1 MYVLGLPRLDPPR
14 ASSYP
19 LLGVNEKESLRRILR
34 EEVALHPGME
44 LVDLQKLVYQ
54 AVFGIDHLL
63 KDRACFANELSR
75 EWEALDPLAGAG
87 AEEEGLQVIDPAKQ
101 RGRIHLR
108 ACKDRGVK
116 IDGLTRLLVD
126 QEPVGGT
133 EERFARLWS
142 LAGELAQEGVIP
154 FSKESFAALPFP
166 ETPPHHSSG
175 YGNASYRVVN
185 DLTAPEVAT
194 FLRENLGQS

>member
-1 MYVLGLPRLDPPR
+1 
-14 ASSYP
+14 
-19 LLGVNEKESLRRILR
+19 
-34 EEVALHPGME
+34 ME
-44 LVDLQKLVYQ
+44 LVDLQKLLYQ

-63 KDRACFANELSR
+63 EDRVCFADELSR
-75 EWEALDPLAGAG
+75 EWEALDPLAGA
-87 AEEEGLQVIDPAKQ
+87 EEEILQVIDPAKQ

-108 ACKDRGVK
+108 VCKARGVK
-116 IDGLTRLLVD
+116 IDGLTSLLVD
-126 QEPVGGT
+126 QEPASGT
-133 EERFARLWS
+133 KKRFARLWS
-142 LAGELAQEGVIP
+142 LAGELAQEGAIP

-194 FLRENLGQS
+194 FLRENLGQA

>member
-1 MYVLGLPRLDPPR
+1 
-14 ASSYP
+14 
-19 LLGVNEKESLRRILR
+19 
-34 EEVALHPGME
+34 ME

-63 KDRACFANELSR
+63 EDRVCFASELSR
-75 EWEALDPLAGAG
+75 EWETLDPLAE

-108 ACKDRGVK
+108 ACKARGMK
-116 IDGLTRLLVD
+116 IDELTRLLVD
-126 QEPVGGT
+126 QEPVDGT

-142 LAGELAQEGVIP
+142 LAGELAQEGAIP
-154 FSKESFAALPFP
+154 FSKESFADLPFP
-166 ETPPHHSSG
+166 KTPPHHSSG

-185 DLTAPEVAT
+185 DLTASEVAT

>member
-1 MYVLGLPRLDPPR
+1 
-14 ASSYP
+14 
-19 LLGVNEKESLRRILR
+19 
-34 EEVALHPGME
+34 ME

-63 KDRACFANELSR
+63 EDRVGFANELSR
-75 EWEALDPLAGAG
+75 EWEALDPLAGA
-87 AEEEGLQVIDPAKQ
+87 EEEVLQVIDPAKQ
-101 RGRIHLR
+101 RGRIHLH
-108 ACKDRGVK
+108 ACKAHGGK
-116 IDGLTRLLVD
+116 IDELTRLLVE
-126 QEPVGGT
+126 QEPAGGT
-133 EERFARLWS
+133 EDRFAQLWS
-142 LAGELAQEGVIP
+142 LASELAQEGAIP